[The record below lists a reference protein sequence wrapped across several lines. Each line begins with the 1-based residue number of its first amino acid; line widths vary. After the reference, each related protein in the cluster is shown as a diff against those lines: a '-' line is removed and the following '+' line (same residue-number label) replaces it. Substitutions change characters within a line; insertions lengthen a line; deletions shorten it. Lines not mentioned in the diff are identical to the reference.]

1 MAKLLLDP
9 QLRGKFE
16 KARLEWLP
24 DCVMQLVVRE
34 LNQLPTKLAEWL
46 ASSNKRV
53 EKLIGITPEVRKQV
67 GGDLYILHIRGG
79 RFLNDDDLLNTI
91 FAPTQSNIGCG
102 HGSGI
107 RVLFYFN
114 ESNGQLS
121 VVIFNIG
128 DHKYCVL
135 NGETRYGVYTGFKP
149 K

>member
-34 LNQLPTKLAEWL
+34 LNQLPTSLEDWL

-53 EKLIGITPEVRKQV
+53 EKLIGTTPEVKKKI

-91 FAPTQSNIGCG
+91 FSPTQSNISCG

-114 ESNGQLS
+114 EANNQFSI
-121 VVIFNIG
+121 VIFDVG
-128 DHKYCVL
+128 DHRYSVL
-135 NGETRYGVYTGFKP
+135 NGDVRHGVYRGFKP